1 MITISCPESLKSQ
14 FYQRIKEWK
23 QERSDWTN
31 TISRSKSKGDE
42 KMGEVIDFEDEVLDE
57 EESYMGSV
65 NHSLVQ
71 VMIAS
76 LLVNYERFTVL
87 TELSLDISQHDLSK
101 YSIKAKNEIKPDIC
115 VYSNEIGFQEF
126 DIVKMTE
133 MPLLAIEILS
143 PNQGTKELKD
153 KMNVASSVTSFRAYF
168 DLGVKSCWL
177 VIPDAQLISVY
188 AKQGGFRNFDMR
200 DTEVVDEVMDIHLPI
215 AKVFM
220 R

>member
-1 MITISCPESLKSQ
+1 MNN
-14 FYQRIKEWK
+14 F
-23 QERSDWTN
+23 D
-31 TISRSKSKGDE
+31 D
-42 KMGEVIDFEDEVLDE
+42 

-65 NHSLVQ
+65 NHSLAQ

-76 LLVNYERFTVL
+76 LLVNDERFTVL
-87 TELSLDISQHDLSK
+87 TELSLDISQHDLSE
-101 YSIKAKNEIKPDIC
+101 YSIKAKDELKPDIC
-115 VYSNEIGFQEF
+115 VYSSEIGFQEF

-143 PNQGTKELKD
+143 PTQGTKELKD
-153 KMNVASSVTSFRAYF
+153 KIRAYF

-200 DTEVVDEVMDIHLPI
+200 DTEVIDEVVDVRLPI
-215 AKVFM
+215 AKVFG
-220 R
+220 RRSNEAQAVA